1 MGEEIV
7 KCYCPKCRQHTRHSV
22 MASYVMHSEPD
33 SDVWWREVYRMVKCC
48 GCEHVCF
55 DIESE
60 DESNVDYGPNG
71 EEFTYAIHYSYPE
84 KEGVFTPVQFTWNFP
99 TEVYSIYKETVAAI
113 NQDCK
118 LLAAAGFRAVIEAIC
133 NDKGVTGKNLE
144 LKINGLKRSGYI
156 TEADR
161 NRFHSVRFL
170 GNDSIHSI
178 KMPSKEALVTVLQI
192 IDGILTNLYVFDEKV
207 HSHLE
212 CPISTFAEFT
222 KLLDDGLQN
231 HCVGDVDIL
240 KNLLPENCRK
250 LIKEDL
256 PKFENEL
263 KLKITEGTYTK
274 LSLCPPPA
282 NGRNQ
287 QYKVLSL

>member
-1 MGEEIV
+1 
-7 KCYCPKCRQHTRHSV
+7 
-22 MASYVMHSEPD
+22 
-33 SDVWWREVYRMVKCC
+33 
-48 GCEHVCF
+48 
-55 DIESE
+55 
-60 DESNVDYGPNG
+60 
-71 EEFTYAIHYSYPE
+71 
-84 KEGVFTPVQFTWNFP
+84 
-99 TEVYSIYKETVAAI
+99 
-113 NQDCK
+113 
-118 LLAAAGFRAVIEAIC
+118 
-133 NDKGVTGKNLE
+133 
-144 LKINGLKRSGYI
+144 
-156 TEADR
+156 
-161 NRFHSVRFL
+161 
-170 GNDSIHSI
+170 
-178 KMPSKEALVTVLQI
+178 MPSKEALVTVLQI

-222 KLLDDGLQN
+222 KLLDEGLQN
-231 HCVGDVDIL
+231 HSVGDVDIL

-263 KLKITEGTYTK
+263 KQKITEGTYTK